1 MLMFRL
7 VEALNGCLIGPK
19 PWDRID
25 IIFGTPNGAAVNRY
39 GLFGLMDDELFNKS
53 CIGLFEAG
61 NGRETRVHQ
70 VNR

>member
-1 MLMFRL
+1 MFESS
-7 VEALNGCLIGPK
+7 EAVGGRLIGPK

-25 IIFGTPNGAAVNRY
+25 MNFFTPIGATVTATANGVVEIVKFY
-39 GLFGLMDDELFNKS
+39 NKS
-53 CIGLFEAG
+53 CIGLDEAG

>member
-1 MLMFRL
+1 M
-7 VEALNGCLIGPK
+7 NCL
-19 PWDRID
+19 
-25 IIFGTPNGAAVNRY
+25 
-39 GLFGLMDDELFNKS
+39 GLMNDELFNKS